1 MIKKKNERLVG
12 KNNLTVMMSNHSISI
27 KRQIFTDPVLQD
39 SSSTTGATALK
50 PLQGNNLYVSLT
62 PLSSDLKQIVK
73 KKSFLH
79 RHQLII

>member
-1 MIKKKNERLVG
+1 LE

-27 KRQIFTDPVLQD
+27 KKQIFTDPVLQD
-39 SSSTTGATALK
+39 SASTTGATALK

-73 KKSFLH
+73 KKKKKIFFCIDTS
-79 RHQLII
+79 